1 MLVGVFRT
9 EDLDAARAAMD
20 ATEVNARWQREMAPF
35 FVDLPTGRPDT
46 GMRVLDEVFKLD
58 AQLAR
63 IGAAPG

>member
-1 MLVGVFRT
+1 
-9 EDLDAARAAMD
+9 
-20 ATEVNARWQREMAPF
+20 MAPF

-46 GMRVLDEVFKLD
+46 GMVLLDEVVNLD

>member
-1 MLVGVFRT
+1 MTSLRT
-9 EDLDAARAAMD
+9 
-20 ATEVNARWQREMAPF
+20 APTSPAGRHGPVL

-46 GMRVLDEVFKLD
+46 GMRVLDEVVNLD